1 MSGGRKITWR
11 VVGAASVVAV
21 ILLATGWEF
30 KERSRPLAAFT
41 APHRVDI
48 PPVAAA
54 SHHLSNVAPPHPP
67 PAGGATGVD
76 ECGISKTPSTT
87 SEGGE
92 GDWARIS
99 AGEKTRA
106 QWEAALLDSSD
117 FHARAVGLTIH
128 GFELLQTGSTVQ
140 AEESR
145 DEVVQLAAGAGDPA
159 LYAVALGL
167 CRKTSAIAGPADAC
181 QRITVSEWTRLDPD
195 NVVPWL
201 LAAQAARSKSDTQA
215 ESLAFTKAANAHK
228 VDDYSGSLL
237 SYGLTELPRG
247 LLPAQKMALTIKLI
261 GIEAAWGT
269 PALSEINRYCSDAA
283 LKRDET
289 RAECGDVAELLVSH
303 STDIL
308 TFTVGLRLGGRVGW
322 PPEREKSLWQERDEL
337 YGLLPNESSGISCDF
352 VNRMNAYIDKRAQL
366 GELGALRDIRDGRA
380 SSSQQMIP

>member
-30 KERSRPLAAFT
+30 KERSRPLPVFT

-48 PPVAAA
+48 SPVAGA
-54 SHHLSNVAPPHPP
+54 SHHLSDAVTAHPP
-67 PAGGATGVD
+67 PAGRATGVD

-99 AGEKTRA
+99 AGEKIRA

-117 FHARAVGLTIH
+117 SHARAVGLMIQR
-128 GFELLQTGSTVQ
+128 FELLQAGSSVR

-159 LYAVALGL
+159 LYALALGL
-167 CRKTSAIAGPADAC
+167 CRHTSSEAGVADAC

-195 NVVPWL
+195 NAVPWL
-201 LAAQAARSKSDTQA
+201 LTAQAARSKSDTQA
-215 ESLAFTKAANAHK
+215 ESLAFTKAATAHK
-228 VDDYSGSLL
+228 IDDYSGSLF
-237 SYGLTELPRG
+237 SFGLTELPQG
-247 LLPAQKMALTIKLI
+247 IAPAEKMSLAIELI
-261 GIEAAWGT
+261 GLEAASIS
-269 PALSEINRYCSDAA
+269 PAFSETSRYCSDTA

-289 RAECGDVAELLVSH
+289 RRECGDVAELLVSH

-308 TFTVGLRLGGRVGW
+308 TFTVGVRLGGRVGW
-322 PPEREKSLWQERDEL
+322 SPERVKSLWQERDGL
-337 YGLLPNESSGISCDF
+337 YGLLPDETRGVSCEF
-352 VNRMNAYIDKRAQL
+352 VNRTNAFLDRRAQL
-366 GELGALRDIRDGRA
+366 GELGALRELRDQL
-380 SSSQQMIP
+380 SQQSTQ

>member
-1 MSGGRKITWR
+1 
-11 VVGAASVVAV
+11 
-21 ILLATGWEF
+21 
-30 KERSRPLAAFT
+30 
-41 APHRVDI
+41 
-48 PPVAAA
+48 
-54 SHHLSNVAPPHPP
+54 
-67 PAGGATGVD
+67 VD
-76 ECGISKTPSTT
+76 ECGIRKTPSTT

-99 AGEKTRA
+99 AGEKTHA
-106 QWEAALLDSSD
+106 LWEAQLLDSSD
-117 FHARAVGLTIH
+117 SHARAVGLTIH

-167 CRKTSAIAGPADAC
+167 CRKTSAEVDLTGAC
-181 QRITVSEWTRLDPD
+181 QRITVSGWTRLDPD
-195 NVVPWL
+195 NGVPWL
-201 LAAQAARSKSDTQA
+201 LAAQVARSKSDTQA

-228 VDDYSGSLL
+228 IDDYSGSLF

-247 LLPAQKMALTIKLI
+247 LLPAQKMALAIKLI

-283 LKRDET
+283 LKRDDT

-322 PPEREKSLWQERDEL
+322 SPERVKSLWQERDQL

-352 VNRMNAYIDKRAQL
+352 VNRMNAYLDMRAQL
-366 GELGALRDIRDGRA
+366 GELGSLRELRDQL
-380 SSSQQMIP
+380 SQQSTQ